1 MSTATRNATL
11 ADLAEILA
19 QQQARKLD
27 VIVPAIHL
35 RADGGDLVI
44 DGAAPLIEDDGVT
57 DPNGRYRLTDVCDEG
72 VADKLGIPL
81 SYVRR
86 MRADRADLWD
96 ANVNGWL
103 HGGYLAEV
111 GDRDLPGSAGPGSDY
126 HWAPD
131 PRSFLLRCFRSD
143 DGELGV
149 ARALL
154 SDRFGMYDNLDI
166 LTAALSGIRDAG
178 VPVEVQGCDL
188 SDRRMYVRVFSP
200 AVAVL
205 AEDLLRGYRSP
216 YSGAEGTDNP
226 TVFAGFEISNSE
238 VGAGA
243 FTITPRLVVQ
253 VCSNGLKVTK
263 DVLRRVHLGGQME
276 HGVVRFSDDTA
287 RKNLDLVTAQARD
300 AVATFLDVEYVR
312 EKVAAISETAAT
324 PLADPAKAVEVVGK
338 RLLFGEDVTRGVL
351 DHFIRSSQVTA
362 GGLLQAVTSYAQVVD
377 DADVAADL
385 EGKAIQAM
393 ELAAA
398 L

>member
-11 ADLAEILA
+11 SDLAAILA
-19 QQQARKLD
+19 DQQARKVD
-27 VIVPAIHL
+27 VIVPAAHL
-35 RADGGDLVI
+35 LADRGDLVV
-44 DGAAPLIEDDGVT
+44 DGASPLIEDDGVT
-57 DPNGRYRLTDVCDEG
+57 DPNGRYRLTETCDEG
-72 VADKLGIPL
+72 VADKLQIPI
-81 SYVRR
+81 SYLRR
-86 MRADRADLWD
+86 LRADRTDLWD

-103 HGGYLAEV
+103 HGAQPNECHGIH
-111 GDRDLPGSAGPGSDY
+111 GPV
-126 HWAPD
+126 D
-131 PRSFLLRCFRSD
+131 PRSFLLRCFRGQ
-143 DGELGV
+143 DGEDGV
-149 ARALL
+149 ARAFL
-154 SDRFGMYDNLDI
+154 SDRFGIYDNLDI

-216 YSGAEGTDNP
+216 YSGAEGAENP

-253 VCSNGLKVTK
+253 ICSNGLKVTK

-312 EKVAAISETAAT
+312 EKIAGLTETAAT

-351 DHFIRSSQVTA
+351 DHFIRGGQTTA
-362 GGLLQAVTSYAQVVD
+362 GGIMQAVTSYAQMIP
-377 DADVAADL
+377 DADIAAGL
-385 EGKAIQAM
+385 EDKALDAM
-393 ELAAA
+393 ALAASIG
-398 L
+398 